1 MGSYA
6 WYYNAGNFT
15 YYWTRSHVMSAT
27 QFAREVSKA
36 IGKTLAAS
44 DISAADRQ
52 SDIDRLQ
59 RIAKN
64 LIYVD

>member
-1 MGSYA
+1 
-6 WYYNAGNFT
+6 
-15 YYWTRSHVMSAT
+15 MSTT

-36 IGKTLAAS
+36 IGKTLTAS